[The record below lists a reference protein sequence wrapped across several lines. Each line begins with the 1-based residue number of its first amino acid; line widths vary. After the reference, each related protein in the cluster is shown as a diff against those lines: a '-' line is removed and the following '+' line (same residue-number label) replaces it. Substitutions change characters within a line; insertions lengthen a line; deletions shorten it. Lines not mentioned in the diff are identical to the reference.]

1 MTEPIPELSRLW
13 LRRHALT
20 GADLGTLY
28 TLVCDALGACNPREL
43 RGLSDDKAEY
53 VAQFLHLKV
62 FRPAAVA
69 NDDGHSAPTT
79 AYALCA
85 YFRRYLIDCTR
96 SAAFKFNLSTT
107 DDAVSAVVESIASQ
121 DGEAGMDDVL
131 ADYGWSEARLRQQSQ
146 DFIAALDEPER
157 LLLVEAFCGEA
168 AGGMSAVAS
177 RHRIASYHYRAG
189 KLGLVLRKD
198 KLPKGYAT
206 TAIGQWI
213 EKILKVEIK
222 AENTEFVRVV
232 FNILCSET
240 SFIETPMENA

>member
-1 MTEPIPELSRLW
+1 MTEQIPELSRLW

-20 GADLGTLY
+20 GNDLGALY
-28 TLVCDALGACNPREL
+28 TLVCDALDPCNPREL
-43 RGLSDDKAEY
+43 RGLNDDKSEY

-62 FRPAAVA
+62 FRKAPAV
-69 NDDGHSAPTT
+69 DEDGHSAPTT

-96 SAAFKFNLSTT
+96 SAAFKSNLSIS
-107 DDAVSAVVESIASQ
+107 DDAVSAVVENLSSH
-121 DGEAGMDDVL
+121 DAGAGLDNVL
-131 ADYGWSEARLRQQSQ
+131 ADYGWTELRLRERAQA
-146 DFIAALDEPER
+146 FISALDEPER

-189 KLGLVLRKD
+189 KLGLVLKKD
-198 KLPKGYAT
+198 KLPKDYGN

-213 EKILKVEIK
+213 EKVLKVEIA
-222 AENTEFVRVV
+222 AENTEFVRIV

-240 SFIETPMENA
+240 SFIETTMENA